1 MSVVAVS
8 SNVLDAGSIPA
19 ISTPR
24 ISKAILKRPKTPVK
38 SGVFAF
44 LLSLAGQRCYVIFTL
59 TTHAARMSFPAGQHR
74 G

>member
-19 ISTPR
+19 IST
-24 ISKAILKRPKTPVK
+24 ISLSDIIPESLKTPVK

-44 LLSLAGQRCYVIFTL
+44 LSSVIVSLSVL
-59 TTHAARMSFPAGQHR
+59 
-74 G
+74 